1 MIISINKPV
10 LKTTLTKIESQVYQ
24 TNYDSHQQVYHN
36 LNENKSK
43 LLKTNFFI
51 EKGNHDML
59 LPQRRCSHLMF
70 YVKRGSPCEINYHL
84 PLLFVTTFHGQW
96 LFYSAQNPTKEN
108 RTFPFCRDAMGHY
121 LGFNV
126 SLDL

>member
-84 PLLFVTTFHGQW
+84 PPPPRHNFSRAMAVLFCSKSHQRK
-96 LFYSAQNPTKEN
+96 Q
-108 RTFPFCRDAMGHY
+108 
-121 LGFNV
+121 NV
-126 SLDL
+126 SLLS